1 MRYFCAER
9 EKCQNLC
16 TKQCSYKA
24 EWGWERSWVN
34 RRINLAERNRNLSH
48 VKTCL
53 FMNTIKAIILLS
65 SLMVPKMAA
74 RGATWLRTSIRC
86 EAVWCHRT
94 ILSLNAN
101 DFQGWLQAIIN
112 HFVLRATSSFTSGA
126 RTSGT
131 YLANVLLS
139 AISHVVF
146 QNKPNWER
154 WSKII
159 FFFPGIQL
167 IENLSLLLNSVFP
180 THTDNSVTVTNRRM
194 SSVELPELLKNI
206 DNFRVLL
213 YYSVWLLERRVRSY
227 DSSSFFT
234 HLCWK
239 RLLQIRCVLRLWD

>member
-65 SLMVPKMAA
+65 SLTVPKMAA
-74 RGATWLRTSIRC
+74 RGATWPRTSIRC

-112 HFVLRATSSFTSGA
+112 HFVLSNQLLHIWGKNKWHLFSQCSALSNFT
-126 RTSGT
+126 RC
-131 YLANVLLS
+131 LS
-139 AISHVVF
+139 
-146 QNKPNWER
+146 K
-154 WSKII
+154 
-159 FFFPGIQL
+159 
-167 IENLSLLLNSVFP
+167 
-180 THTDNSVTVTNRRM
+180 
-194 SSVELPELLKNI
+194 
-206 DNFRVLL
+206 
-213 YYSVWLLERRVRSY
+213 
-227 DSSSFFT
+227 
-234 HLCWK
+234 
-239 RLLQIRCVLRLWD
+239 